1 MSKWLSVVVLVLLI
15 LTVAM
20 GLKGIVTAN
29 GQAPVTVALAGGPVP
44 PSPWHLAGGPVPP
57 SPWRLAGGPVPP
69 SPWRLAGGPVPP
81 SPWSK

>member
-1 MSKWLSVVVLVLLI
+1 MSKWLSVVVLVLLV

-29 GQAPVTVALAGGPVP
+29 SQAPVTVALA
-44 PSPWHLAGGPVPP
+44 A
-57 SPWRLAGGPVPP
+57 
-69 SPWRLAGGPVPP
+69 GPVPP